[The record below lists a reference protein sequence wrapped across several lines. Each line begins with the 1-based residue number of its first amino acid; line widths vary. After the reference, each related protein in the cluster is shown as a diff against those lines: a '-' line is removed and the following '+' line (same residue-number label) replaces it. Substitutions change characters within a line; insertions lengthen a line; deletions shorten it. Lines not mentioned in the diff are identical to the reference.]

1 MLAVVYTMN
10 LLIFYGDIRTHAW
23 IRQAVCN
30 EQGKGTRP
38 AACYFCFSRAC
49 RDLKIYFLF
58 SFSYVN

>member
-30 EQGKGTRP
+30 EQGKGTWP
-38 AACYFCFSRAC
+38 GACFCFSRAC
-49 RDLKIYFLF
+49 RDLKKLFPFFVFLC
-58 SFSYVN
+58 

>member
-30 EQGKGTRP
+30 EQGKGTWP
-38 AACYFCFSRAC
+38 AACFCFSRA
-49 RDLKIYFLF
+49 
-58 SFSYVN
+58 